1 MIPVTSIVF
10 GFLLKNSE
18 NEAISS
24 KGERMTSSLLF
35 EER

>member
-1 MIPVTSIVF
+1 MPVTSLVF
-10 GFLLKNSE
+10 GFLFKISE